1 LKDPA
6 RKVNLLQIGDRV
18 SITSYGPFRGL
29 RGTIRV
35 IDHIVDDLEEPFC
48 FYRVA
53 LEGGS
58 VPEPVWFEYNEVELI
73 AVKNY

>member
-1 LKDPA
+1 MFLLKE
-6 RKVNLLQIGDRV
+6 LDRV

-35 IDHIVDDLEEPFC
+35 IDHIADNLERPFC

-58 VPEPVWFEYNEVELI
+58 VLEPVWFEYNEVELI
-73 AVKNY
+73 AMKNH